1 MNIGG
6 FIKVSLI
13 DYPGKVSSVIFTQ
26 GCNFRC
32 YYCHNPELVYPDLFS
47 ESMKLEE
54 IFSFLRNRRG
64 LIDGVVFCGG
74 EPTLQ
79 KDLFEVV
86 VEIKNMGYLVK
97 IDTNGSNP
105 EVLEKV
111 LPFVDYVAMDIKAP
125 LDGVLYQEICKA
137 KVDISK
143 IRKSMELLR
152 KSNKKYEF
160 RTTFDYDKIS
170 REYETKILK
179 EIYKNEK
186 YVRQYVKENIKLQ
199 MIRYL

>member
-32 YYCHNPELVYPDLFS
+32 YYCHNPELVYPELFGKPI
-47 ESMKLEE
+47 ELTE
-54 IFSFLRNRRG
+54 IFGFLRRRKG
-64 LIDGVVFCGG
+64 LIDGVVFSGG

-79 KDLFEVV
+79 KDLVEVV
-86 VEIKNMGYLVK
+86 LEVKKMGYFVK

-111 LPFVDYVAMDIKAP
+111 LPFADYVAMDIKAP
-125 LDGVLYQEICKA
+125 LEEVLYQQVCK
-137 KVDISK
+137 VRIDISK

-186 YVRQYVKENIKLQ
+186 YVRQYVRENIKLQ
-199 MIRYL
+199 MIKYL